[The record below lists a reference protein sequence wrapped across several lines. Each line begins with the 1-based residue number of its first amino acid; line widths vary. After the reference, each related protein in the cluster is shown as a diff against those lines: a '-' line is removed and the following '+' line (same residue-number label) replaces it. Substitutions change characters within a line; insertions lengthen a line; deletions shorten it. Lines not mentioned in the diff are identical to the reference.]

1 MQQSNTWATPYITAL
16 LFFISF
22 FSFEVSAQKSPR
34 EKLPMD
40 REWRFCFGHPSDRE
54 KDFNHAQ
61 AGFSYFAKAGFGDG
75 PASPG
80 FDDRPWRKLDLPHD
94 WAVEAPFDPKG
105 SHSHGYKAIGK
116 NFPERSIG
124 WYRKTFAIPKSD
136 DGKRISIEFEG
147 IFRNSTVWINGHYLG
162 VEPSGYSTFQY
173 NITEYLN
180 YGGDNVIVVRV
191 DASMEEG
198 WFYEG
203 AGIYRHVWLHKT
215 SPLHVAFNGTFV
227 ASEVK
232 DGRANINI
240 KTTIANEGIALQEL
254 VVSHTIYDRHG
265 VKVDSASNERLV
277 VASGESGEFH
287 TQIALTNPTLWS
299 LEDPHLYR
307 LVTTLS
313 QNGKIHDVYETP
325 FGIRDIRWDP
335 NTGFHLNGKHVKL
348 QGTNNHQDHA
358 GVGAAIPYELQRFRI
373 LKLKEIGCNAYRCS
387 HNPPSPDLLQVCDEL
402 GMLVIDENRLM
413 GTSQQVLKELERMI
427 MRDRNHPSVILW
439 SLGNEEWAMEGS
451 QTGARI
457 ASAMQAYT
465 KRLDSTRLS
474 TVAIS
479 GGWGKGIS
487 TVMNVMGYNYM
498 SHGSTDQQHQNFPH
512 QSGVG
517 TEEGAT
523 FATRGTYKD
532 DKENGHLNAYDWD
545 PTDWGASA
553 EESWT
558 YYNKRDYLA
567 GMFVW
572 SGFDYRGEPTPFGW
586 PGIASQF
593 GILDLCGFPKDN
605 AFYYKSW
612 WTSAPMVHVF
622 PHWNWK
628 PGETVKVWSYSNCD
642 EVELFLNGKSQ
653 GRKKVIRD
661 SHAEWN
667 VIFSPGKLVAQGFIN
682 GKKVAIDA
690 VQTTGKLTSIQLQ
703 SHKPIIDADNEDLA
717 IISVSALDTQKSF
730 VANANDEILFSVEGP
745 GRIIGV
751 GNGDPSST
759 EPDTYTDSVVVLNI
773 THWKTKAIDSKEN
786 LRAILANDDFVSPTD
801 ESIEDSK
808 KPLRA
813 FLGTFD
819 VNKKFRQFST
829 TFFLKQSA
837 TKADIYL
844 NGKLLRA
851 DTTRQREL
859 AVPSSSLSEGKNVLT
874 LVIKNSDNNNVM
886 ENDLVSIQL
895 KRRAEQWKR
904 KLFNGLSQVIIQ
916 STGEP
921 GQIVLKATSGNSRG
935 EIKITCK

>member
-1 MQQSNTWATPYITAL
+1 
-16 LFFISF
+16 
-22 FSFEVSAQKSPR
+22 
-34 EKLPMD
+34 
-40 REWRFCFGHPSDRE
+40 
-54 KDFNHAQ
+54 
-61 AGFSYFAKAGFGDG
+61 
-75 PASPG
+75 
-80 FDDRPWRKLDLPHD
+80 
-94 WAVEAPFDPKG
+94 
-105 SHSHGYKAIGK
+105 
-116 NFPERSIG
+116 
-124 WYRKTFAIPKSD
+124 
-136 DGKRISIEFEG
+136 
-147 IFRNSTVWINGHYLG
+147 
-162 VEPSGYSTFQY
+162 
-173 NITEYLN
+173 
-180 YGGDNVIVVRV
+180 
-191 DASMEEG
+191 
-198 WFYEG
+198 
-203 AGIYRHVWLHKT
+203 
-215 SPLHVAFNGTFV
+215 
-227 ASEVK
+227 
-232 DGRANINI
+232 
-240 KTTIANEGIALQEL
+240 
-254 VVSHTIYDRHG
+254 
-265 VKVDSASNERLV
+265 
-277 VASGESGEFH
+277 
-287 TQIALTNPTLWS
+287 
-299 LEDPHLYR
+299 
-307 LVTTLS
+307 
-313 QNGKIHDVYETP
+313 
-325 FGIRDIRWDP
+325 
-335 NTGFHLNGKHVKL
+335 
-348 QGTNNHQDHA
+348 
-358 GVGAAIPYELQRFRI
+358 
-373 LKLKEIGCNAYRCS
+373 
-387 HNPPSPDLLQVCDEL
+387 
-402 GMLVIDENRLM
+402 
-413 GTSQQVLKELERMI
+413 
-427 MRDRNHPSVILW
+427 
-439 SLGNEEWAMEGS
+439 
-451 QTGARI
+451 
-457 ASAMQAYT
+457 
-465 KRLDSTRLS
+465 
-474 TVAIS
+474 
-479 GGWGKGIS
+479 
-487 TVMNVMGYNYM
+487 
-498 SHGSTDQQHQNFPH
+498 
-512 QSGVG
+512 
-517 TEEGAT
+517 
-523 FATRGTYKD
+523 
-532 DKENGHLNAYDWD
+532 
-545 PTDWGASA
+545 
-553 EESWT
+553 
-558 YYNKRDYLA
+558 
-567 GMFVW
+567 
-572 SGFDYRGEPTPFGW
+572 
-586 PGIASQF
+586 
-593 GILDLCGFPKDN
+593 
-605 AFYYKSW
+605 
-612 WTSAPMVHVF
+612 MVHVF

-730 VANANDEILFSVEGP
+730 VANANDQILFSVEGP